1 MTKLIT
7 LDFETYY
14 DQQYS
19 LSKITTEAYVR
30 SPLFETIGVSIKEGD
45 ETVWYPQPEVKD
57 AIAAIDWLD
66 ALVLGQNTMFDGAI
80 LKWRYGVSPLG
91 WMDTMCMSRAL
102 YPHER
107 SHSLSSQA
115 KRMQVGEKGNE
126 VVYALGKRYKDFTA
140 EELARYGE
148 YCRNDVD
155 LTYALAAIY
164 LQRFPKKELKLI
176 DLTLKMYIDA
186 VLELDGDLL
195 EKHLRAVKE
204 RKAALL
210 DKVRDKL
217 AEPGSDEDV
226 KKLMMSN
233 EKFANL
239 LREHGVE
246 PPRKLSPTTGKETW
260 AFAKTDE
267 AFSALL
273 EHDNEDVQAL
283 VACRL
288 GNKSTLEETRTERFI
303 ATSLRGTLPIPLK
316 YYGAHSG
323 RWSGLDSVNLQNLPS
338 RGKDANTIK
347 KCIKAP
353 AGYVVIDCDS
363 AQIEARTLA
372 WLAGQWDLVEA
383 FRNKQ
388 DVYKLMAS
396 KIYHKAPEE
405 IEKGERQVGKTVVLG
420 AGYGVGW
427 RKLQLFLK
435 TQAGVEVS
443 DDEAQRIINTY
454 RQGFPAIPNL
464 WEQGNRMVEALALGQ
479 KMPMDP
485 HGLVWAYP
493 GYGLTLPS
501 GLHVQY
507 PDLKRTRDEE
517 GKAEWTYLSK
527 HQRIKVYGG
536 KVVEN
541 VCQAIA
547 RCIVGEQMLRIAK
560 KYQVVL
566 TVHDSVAVI
575 APEQD
580 AEDAVKYVESC
591 MSWTPEWADG
601 LPLACESGVG
611 TTYGDC

>member
-57 AIAAIDWLD
+57 AIAAIDWSD

-217 AEPGSDEDV
+217 AEPGSDADV

-233 EKFANL
+233 ED
-239 LREHGVE
+239 R
-246 PPRKLSPTTGKETW
+246 
-260 AFAKTDE
+260 
-267 AFSALL
+267 
-273 EHDNEDVQAL
+273 
-283 VACRL
+283 
-288 GNKSTLEETRTERFI
+288 KSTRLNSSHT
-303 ATSLRGTLPIPLK
+303 
-316 YYGAHSG
+316 
-323 RWSGLDSVNLQNLPS
+323 
-338 RGKDANTIK
+338 
-347 KCIKAP
+347 
-353 AGYVVIDCDS
+353 
-363 AQIEARTLA
+363 
-372 WLAGQWDLVEA
+372 
-383 FRNKQ
+383 
-388 DVYKLMAS
+388 
-396 KIYHKAPEE
+396 
-405 IEKGERQVGKTVVLG
+405 
-420 AGYGVGW
+420 
-427 RKLQLFLK
+427 
-435 TQAGVEVS
+435 
-443 DDEAQRIINTY
+443 
-454 RQGFPAIPNL
+454 
-464 WEQGNRMVEALALGQ
+464 
-479 KMPMDP
+479 
-485 HGLVWAYP
+485 
-493 GYGLTLPS
+493 
-501 GLHVQY
+501 
-507 PDLKRTRDEE
+507 
-517 GKAEWTYLSK
+517 
-527 HQRIKVYGG
+527 
-536 KVVEN
+536 
-541 VCQAIA
+541 
-547 RCIVGEQMLRIAK
+547 
-560 KYQVVL
+560 
-566 TVHDSVAVI
+566 
-575 APEQD
+575 
-580 AEDAVKYVESC
+580 
-591 MSWTPEWADG
+591 
-601 LPLACESGVG
+601 
-611 TTYGDC
+611 